1 MSDKKVK
8 IKVKKKR
15 INFKRLIITLFI
27 LSIIFIV
34 ISYLIN
40 IPLKNIYITGNSI
53 LSDKEIIS
61 LADIETYPPIT
72 KINKGNIEKKLKSN
86 DYIKEAKVKKNILGK
101 IYIDIEEEHPLYIID
116 NELVLSSGKKVENIY
131 SINYVPIMKNEVNE
145 LHDKLIKS
153 FNKINKDALLKISE
167 IEYKPNEL
175 DKERFLFTMTDANY
189 VYINLTKIEKINKYN
204 SIMTELNGK
213 KGIIYLDSG
222 DYIEIKDWQ

>member
-61 LADIETYPPIT
+61 FADIETYPPIT

-222 DYIEIKDWQ
+222 DYIEIKD